1 MGFRRAG
8 IRAQLLAPTEL
19 RGAGL
24 RGSELQGAMP
34 VLIVAT
40 FVGASGIHFQTPML
54 GAMAL
59 EFGADAA
66 AIGWIPTLTFGGFL
80 GGILFLVPLGDRI
93 DKRRLILGQCFGA
106 IGALLAAAAA
116 PNLATEAA
124 AGFLIGMLSCFAQTI
139 VPFGAELAP
148 PGERGHAVGTI
159 LTALF
164 LGVLF
169 ARITGGVVAAHFG
182 WRWMYVIGAG
192 MLAAIMP
199 ALISRLPRTT
209 PKTDLAYPALIGSI
223 FALVRRYA
231 EMRRVMAIQLL
242 LGVCYGGF
250 WATIATMLLRDHG
263 LGSAVAGLIGIPGA
277 AGILVA
283 RPAGRWMDLRG
294 PWLIVTLGI
303 SIILAA
309 YAVFA
314 LGVWSVIALP
324 IGAALLDCGLRGAM
338 VPNQTVVNSL
348 AADARSRSNTVFG
361 MSVWTGNALGAFA
374 ASTVYAH
381 SGWLAVCGMSGFA
394 ALLALGVQLRARRAA
409 TLSA

>member
-1 MGFRRAG
+1 MRGSD
-8 IRAQLLAPTEL
+8 L
-19 RGAGL
+19 RGV
-24 RGSELQGAMP
+24 MP
-34 VLIVAT
+34 LLIVAT

-66 AIGWIPTLTFGGFL
+66 AIGWIPTFTFGGFL
-80 GGILFLVPLGDRI
+80 AGILFLVPLGDRI
-93 DKRRLILGQCFGA
+93 DKRRLIVSQALAA
-106 IGALLAAAAA
+106 IAALLAAGAA
-116 PNLATEAA
+116 PNLPSEVA
-124 AGFLIGMLSCFAQTI
+124 AGFLIGMFSCFAQCI
-139 VPFGAELAP
+139 VPFAAELAP
-148 PGERGHAVGTI
+148 PEERGRAVGTI

-169 ARITGGVVAAHFG
+169 ARITGGFVAAHLG

-192 MLAAIMP
+192 MLAAIAP
-199 ALISRLPRTT
+199 SLFSRLPSAA
-209 PKTDLAYPALIGSI
+209 PKTDLSYPALIGSV
-223 FALVRRYA
+223 FTLVRRYA

-242 LGVCYGGF
+242 LGICYGGF
-250 WATIATMLLRDHG
+250 WATIATVLLREHG
-263 LGSAVAGLIGIPGA
+263 LGPTVAGLIGIPGA

-303 SIILAA
+303 SLILAA

-314 LGVWSVIALP
+314 LGVWWAIAFP

-348 AADARSRSNTVFG
+348 AAEARSRSNTVFG
-361 MSVWTGNALGAFA
+361 MSVWTGNTCGAFL
-374 ASTVYAH
+374 ASTALAR
-381 SGWLAVCGMSGFA
+381 SGWLAVCAISAVA
-394 ALLALGVQLRARRAA
+394 ALLALGVQLRARHAERPLKGAQ
-409 TLSA
+409 